1 MAGTPAAGRGWGCVI
16 YGSHAMRKKGFPLVD
31 GLSTDPWVLGR
42 RIRGFERFY
51 GSLPY
56 ISNR

>member
-1 MAGTPAAGRGWGCVI
+1 MYGLKWPFLLI
-16 YGSHAMRKKGFPLVD
+16 YGSHAMRQKGFPWVD
-31 GLSTDPWVLGR
+31 GLSTDSRVLGR
-42 RIRGFERFY
+42 RIRGLERFY